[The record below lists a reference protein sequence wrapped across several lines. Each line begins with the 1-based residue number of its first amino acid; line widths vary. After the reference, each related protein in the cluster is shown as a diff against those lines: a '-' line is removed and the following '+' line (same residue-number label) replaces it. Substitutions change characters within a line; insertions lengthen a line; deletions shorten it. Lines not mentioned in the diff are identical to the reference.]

1 MSAVL
6 PDVAAVIVRLSRAAG
21 IVKPPVPLLPVP
33 GLPVIAFGLNT
44 TWCGAE
50 RCEWYAVPVDAAAR
64 VAALVADGTLAPNKI
79 IDDLY
84 DDHLIDDDI
93 VRASAALGR
102 PLRYFHEEGAETITV
117 HPCAA
122 ALTAACEA
130 GRLLGWCAEG
140 YSYALGVTVPA
151 EHPDAAREI
160 LAPLGYVLRAEQ
172 PALACPAGAVR
183 QTWIFGA

>member
-21 IVKPPVPLLPVP
+21 IVTPPVPLLPVP
-33 GLPVIAFGLNT
+33 GLPVIVFGLST
-44 TWCGAE
+44 AHGDE
-50 RCEWYAVPVDAAAR
+50 QREWYAVPVDAAAR
-64 VAALVADGTLAPNKI
+64 VAALVADGTLAPDEI
-79 IDDLY
+79 VDYLY
-84 DDHLIDDDI
+84 DDQLIGDDT

-102 PLRYFHEEGAETITV
+102 PLHYFHEEGAETITV

-130 GRLLGWCAEG
+130 GRLLGWCAYG
-140 YSYALGVTVPA
+140 YALGVTVSA

-160 LAPLGYVLRAEQ
+160 LAPLGYVLRAVRRAE
-172 PALACPAGAVR
+172 ACPAGTVR